1 MSTDNL
7 KPGPACSRTWV
18 LGGRVSALSTRGQE
32 RGKREVTIGTA
43 HTVTVNSLIESNK
56 QTKSRAR
63 VFQSHSQ
70 YRKKLLFYLH
80 DYKITFAESSRV
92 IFQIAYDLEWNPLID
107 LLVTGLNKDKALRWR
122 EARV

>member
-1 MSTDNL
+1 MWCGARCGKLWLISC
-7 KPGPACSRTWV
+7 GW
-18 LGGRVSALSTRGQE
+18 LSE
-32 RGKREVTIGTA
+32 RQCFRDAWMQVTA